1 MSHFSCLFLLGTGSV
16 LTSDGKIEMD
26 AMIMEG
32 ETLRAGSVA
41 CVQNI
46 AHPVSL
52 ARMVMEKVN
61 YNTCMQNIAHPVH
74 LSRMVMLFSPTLT
87 LSSLNLPLS
96 SSSTTSCELLS
107 QFSICS
113 G

>member
-1 MSHFSCLFLLGTGSV
+1 MCHFSCLFLLGTGSV
-16 LTSDGKIEMD
+16 LTTDGKIEMD

-32 ETLRAGSVA
+32 EALRAGSVA

-61 YNTCMQNIAHPVH
+61 YITRMQSIAHPVH
-74 LSRMVMLFSPTLT
+74 LSRMVMLFSPFKPPRCIKASFYTIDTYLIFH
-87 LSSLNLPLS
+87 S
-96 SSSTTSCELLS
+96 
-107 QFSICS
+107 
-113 G
+113 